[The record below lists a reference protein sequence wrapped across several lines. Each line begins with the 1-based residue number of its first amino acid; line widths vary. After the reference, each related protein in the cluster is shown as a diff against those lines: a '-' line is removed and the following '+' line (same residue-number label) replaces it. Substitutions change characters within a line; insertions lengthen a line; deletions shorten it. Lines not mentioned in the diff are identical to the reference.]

1 MNVIQYSRRMGTL
14 ECESVKTD
22 KSSQETELRFEEK
35 ITGSVR
41 LSKTC
46 KKIDGKSCIFNTGEL
61 PDGIYRPIIYLSSSV
76 IEPEAFEISRG
87 IPKLIPKDDE
97 YVRRLSRELEVL
109 RREISKIKSKLSEY
123 DEKINGN
130 PIF

>member
-1 MNVIQYSRRMGTL
+1 MNVIQYARRRGAL
-14 ECESVKTD
+14 ECESVKPD
-22 KSSQETELRFEEK
+22 KSCQEVELRFEEK

-41 LSKTC
+41 LSKSS

-87 IPKLIPKDDE
+87 IPKLIPKNDE
-97 YVRRLSRELEVL
+97 YVRGLSREVEAL
-109 RREISKIKSKLSEY
+109 RREISKLKDRLSEY